1 MEGEARRAESIKKRT
16 RLERRVVLRDCDVQ
30 QKFCLLLV
38 FILIN
43 QISLQSAVRAER
55 AEYSSDAHKYS
66 LKKGRAFSRYSVLT
80 ISIKIRKCTA
90 KVGLVG

>member
-1 MEGEARRAESIKKRT
+1 M
-16 RLERRVVLRDCDVQ
+16 LRDYGVQ

-55 AEYSSDAHKYS
+55 AEYSPAVHKYS

-80 ISIKIRKCTA
+80 ISIKISKFAA